1 MKLRTSRP
9 HRPRLRLRQL
19 TRPTGHRYGHSCGNG
34 TSLKRS
40 APISPSRRA
49 NSLKFEPPRFALRPT
64 DRVWI
69 KDWCGRGEAAC
80 RSASV
85 PCESKAAKPDTRCS
99 GSSPKYRMINDQ
111 ERECLHAEHQRFLD
125 RMRMAIRE
133 RLTSRGRPEAEI
145 EQYLAT
151 LPAEPISTMIQRVRA
166 RVRRGDEGLV

>member
-1 MKLRTSRP
+1 
-9 HRPRLRLRQL
+9 
-19 TRPTGHRYGHSCGNG
+19 
-34 TSLKRS
+34 
-40 APISPSRRA
+40 
-49 NSLKFEPPRFALRPT
+49 
-64 DRVWI
+64 
-69 KDWCGRGEAAC
+69 
-80 RSASV
+80 
-85 PCESKAAKPDTRCS
+85 
-99 GSSPKYRMINDQ
+99 MINDQ